1 MFMNTAKEIIKKLI
15 DDLPETKTGQAID
28 FLLYLKNKPEQDLTM
43 SLKEEEEIRALI
55 ENDERISSD
64 EVRKILGLE

>member
-1 MFMNTAKEIIKKLI
+1 MNTAKEIIKKLI